1 MKISVGKLG
10 LLLLSCTFF
19 LASCGGGGGGGSTVA
34 AEQSAASNTVSTP
47 ADPVTCGDN
56 CFLAATDVET
66 IISQAVAEASARNLP
81 STIAVVDRV
90 GNVLGVFAMT
100 GAPGTVTITSTN
112 DIGSPITGGLDGI
125 SNVIP
130 STMAAISKAITGAYL
145 STQENAFTTRTASQ
159 IIQENFNPGEGNVP
173 SGPLFG
179 VQFSQLACSDFSQ
192 RDQGGASSV
201 GPHRAPLGL
210 SADPGGLPLYIDGV
224 AVGGVGVVADGIYG
238 LDKIITNFDTDFDE
252 LIATSATRGYAAPL
266 DIRADQIT
274 IVGKTARFSDSFVD
288 ELLSSLSD
296 AQPIADTIAASDGNY
311 VSVIGYYN
319 SASQTKAGTTFGQ
332 PNSGVRPADA
342 TVFVDSDGASLDAFV
357 FVDQSN
363 VNRYPATAAADSPS
377 GDALNALT
385 ASEVQIILN
394 EAINLANESR
404 AQIRVPAGTQARV
417 TASVVDT
424 NGTILGM
431 GRTRDGPVFGADV
444 SLQKAR
450 TATFF
455 SGTGRTDGRAPAEIL
470 RGFPDTLYINSDL
483 TLLDTPRPSFS
494 RYALDAQLFLGD
506 ADALESTGAP
516 VAFSDRAGGNL
527 SRPHYPDGPTTGPP
541 GPFSKPEGEW
551 SVFSVGLQLD
561 LVYNSLIQH
570 GAFVAGITPV
580 DVEQN
585 CVGNTGLAQ
594 PPAVPFQTVGQVP
607 NLANG
612 IQIFPGSVPI
622 YRGEVLVGGIGVSG
636 DGVDQD
642 DMISFLGLHRAGLR
656 LNTGIHNAPP
666 EIRADTL
673 QIPGQSSRL
682 RYVNCPQTPFIDNN
696 DTEVCNGI

>member
-342 TVFVDSDGASLDAFV
+342 TVFVDSDIRRVVITF
-357 FVDQSN
+357 
-363 VNRYPATAAADSPS
+363 
-377 GDALNALT
+377 LN
-385 ASEVQIILN
+385 
-394 EAINLANESR
+394 
-404 AQIRVPAGTQARV
+404 
-417 TASVVDT
+417 
-424 NGTILGM
+424 
-431 GRTRDGPVFGADV
+431 
-444 SLQKAR
+444 
-450 TATFF
+450 
-455 SGTGRTDGRAPAEIL
+455 
-470 RGFPDTLYINSDL
+470 
-483 TLLDTPRPSFS
+483 
-494 RYALDAQLFLGD
+494 FL
-506 ADALESTGAP
+506 
-516 VAFSDRAGGNL
+516 
-527 SRPHYPDGPTTGPP
+527 
-541 GPFSKPEGEW
+541 
-551 SVFSVGLQLD
+551 
-561 LVYNSLIQH
+561 
-570 GAFVAGITPV
+570 
-580 DVEQN
+580 
-585 CVGNTGLAQ
+585 
-594 PPAVPFQTVGQVP
+594 
-607 NLANG
+607 
-612 IQIFPGSVPI
+612 
-622 YRGEVLVGGIGVSG
+622 
-636 DGVDQD
+636 
-642 DMISFLGLHRAGLR
+642 
-656 LNTGIHNAPP
+656 
-666 EIRADTL
+666 
-673 QIPGQSSRL
+673 
-682 RYVNCPQTPFIDNN
+682 
-696 DTEVCNGI
+696 